1 MKIYRHYATPK
12 FSLDDEELI
21 ELIRYMN
28 PYIGD
33 NSRCCYPSM
42 EYEIPDQSSLRFIS
56 KGKALSYGGY
66 VYTKIPF
73 RKNFEVYFRYSDQYD
88 TFRFIISNNGPY
100 LLYALEF
107 GSKPLFASEFKFV
120 ARI

>member
-1 MKIYRHYATPK
+1 MDIYRYRLAPK
-12 FSLDDEELI
+12 YSLGDKELVELI
-21 ELIRYMN
+21 Q
-28 PYIGD
+28 YINTYVGRAT
-33 NSRCCYPSM
+33 RCCRPSI
-42 EYEIPDQSSLRFIS
+42 EYKIPDQSSLRFVS
-56 KGKALSYGGY
+56 KGKAMSYGGQ
-66 VYTKIPF
+66 VYIRIPF

-88 TFRFIISNNGPY
+88 TFRFIISNSGPY